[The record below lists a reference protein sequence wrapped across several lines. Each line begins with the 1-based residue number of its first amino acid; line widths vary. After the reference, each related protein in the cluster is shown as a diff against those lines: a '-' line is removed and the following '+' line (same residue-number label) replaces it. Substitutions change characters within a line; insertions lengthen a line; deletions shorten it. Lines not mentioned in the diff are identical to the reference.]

1 MGEETTKNMAPPA
14 LPLASKRNNADQQ
27 QHSDSKLA
35 TAIISTSAIDKRAAE
50 PTANSVNSK
59 KVKSSLKL
67 SSKHQTKLSSIA
79 NSPSSSSIVLNDYN
93 INNHPRNHRKDL
105 FNARKPSN
113 NNNKE
118 YISYYEAAAAAA
130 AASGLFRKSISSSG
144 LVGSETNKRPSSP
157 NGSAFLVSTASAA
170 TASSFYPYDHHLASL
185 ATGLNLSRRYSSPNN
200 SSPSSS
206 YLSTTN
212 CHQNVCLSNID
223 NNERNSNGNGFRNS
237 ASHQPLVKL

>member
-1 MGEETTKNMAPPA
+1 MGDEHQNMAPPA

-35 TAIISTSAIDKRAAE
+35 TATISASAIDKRAVE
-50 PTANSVNSK
+50 PAANSVNLK

-67 SSKHQTKLSSIA
+67 SSKHQTKLSS
-79 NSPSSSSIVLNDYN
+79 NSTSIILNDYN
-93 INNHPRNHRKDL
+93 HSQNNHSRNHRKDL

-113 NNNKE
+113 SNNKE
-118 YISYYEAAAAAA
+118 YISYYEAAAAA

-144 LVGSETNKRPSSP
+144 LVVSETNKTSSSP
-157 NGSAFLVSTASAA
+157 SGSAFLVPAATAA

-185 ATGLNLSRRYSSPNN
+185 ATGLNLSRRYSSSNN
-200 SSPSSS
+200 SSPSSN

-212 CHQNVCLSNID
+212 CHQNVCLPNID
-223 NNERNSNGNGFRNS
+223 NNESNQNGNSIRNS
-237 ASHQPLVKL
+237 ASHPPLVKLA